1 MAEPLEVRC
10 AQQSLALGEPLP
22 GTASRVRRW
31 LLVEQPGAW
40 GPDALADSALAGEA
54 ADRLGAAGR
63 RHGVRVV
70 LIRRPRRAPGASGD
84 VDRTDVRR
92 VVFAH
97 TSAEGSWMEHVELP
111 TGDLVD
117 VIERDLAALDQE
129 DPPGLGEPGPSAL
142 HLVCVNGRHDPC
154 CADLGRP
161 VVRALV
167 AAGAPEVWESSHVGG
182 DRFAA
187 NVVCLPEGVY
197 YGRVQPEWAPELIS
211 DHGRGLIDLE
221 HYRGR
226 SCYRPEVQVA
236 EAATRELLGERR
248 LDAVSVLEAA
258 SEAGLTTVDLA
269 VEGTLTATVTVE
281 RMRAEAQQLTCH
293 AAEPGGPWRYVLR
306 DVRRR

>member
-10 AQQSLALGEPLP
+10 AQQSVALGEPLW

-40 GPDALADSALAGEA
+40 GPDALTDSALAGEA
-54 ADRLGAAGR
+54 AERLGAAGR

-84 VDRTDVRR
+84 DDRTDLRR
-92 VVFAH
+92 VVFAR
-97 TSAEGSWMEHVELP
+97 TSAEGSWMEHAEVP
-111 TGDLVD
+111 VGDLAD
-117 VIERDLAALDQE
+117 VVERDLAGLAE
-129 DPPGLGEPGPSAL
+129 AEPPGLGEPGPEAL

-167 AAGAPEVWESSHVGG
+167 AAGVPEVWESSHIGG

-197 YGRVQPEWAPELIS
+197 YGRVDPERAVALLG

-226 SCYRPEVQVA
+226 SCHRPEVQVA

-248 LDAVSVLEAA
+248 IDAVTVLRAS
-258 SEAGLTTVDLA
+258 SEADLTTVDLA
-269 VEGTLTATVTVE
+269 VEGSLAATVTVE
-281 RMRAEAQQLTCH
+281 RTRAEARQLTCH
-293 AAEPGGPWRYVLR
+293 AAEPGEPWRYVLR
-306 DVRRR
+306 DVRRH